1 MSDKKILVLSVGG
14 SPEPLIISIN
24 TFKPDAVYFIHS
36 KETLGTIKNVVS
48 EVPFEFSY
56 KTKLIENP
64 ESLQESFDKSREVL
78 LELNKEEY
86 NIHIDFTGGTKPMVA
101 GLILASTGD
110 KYIDS
115 CEYTYVGSKAMEGAR
130 DKNGV
135 GIVKNGFEMIKP
147 QKDPFETY
155 AILEFNR
162 GKDFFNNYQ
171 FEASLKNFKDAKSK
185 LNDGSLKDLAKFY
198 INLVNLYQSWDKF
211 NSKLIVYNEKLD
223 KDEKFKLSTYLQKEI
238 IEKCPKESLMKDF
251 RNFDEFYKQLE
262 NNLKFLRLKLSNNV
276 QEGIVYYLPDLLN
289 NARRKID
296 MGAYDDGVA
305 RLYRSIELIAQLE
318 LNKLGLIDK
327 NKLRDNHV
335 FYINRE
341 QFNLETMDHTKAK
354 EQVSKWHIKD
364 YEEREDT
371 FKLALVK
378 SFTLLKLF
386 DVQLARDYFAD
397 RELESAVK
405 NKRNNSILA
414 HGLEPLSKESA
425 NDFYDRV
432 LSYAIKAY
440 PDIEKYMELAKFPKL
455 E

>member
-36 KETLGTIKNVVS
+36 KETLETIKNVVS

-185 LNDGSLKDLAKFY
+185 LDDGSLKDLAEFY

-223 KDEKFKLSTYLQKEI
+223 KNEKFKLSTYLQKEI
-238 IEKCPKESLMKDF
+238 IEKCPKKSLMKDF

-276 QEGIVYYLPDLLN
+276 QKGIVYYLPDLLN

-386 DVQLARDYFAD
+386 DIQLARDYFAD

-432 LSYAIKAY
+432 LSYAIRAY